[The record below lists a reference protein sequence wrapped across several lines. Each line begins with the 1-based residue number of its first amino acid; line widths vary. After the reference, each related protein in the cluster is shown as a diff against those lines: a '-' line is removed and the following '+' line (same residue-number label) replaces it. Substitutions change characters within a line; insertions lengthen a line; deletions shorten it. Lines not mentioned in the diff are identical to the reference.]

1 MPGYYLHLA
10 ACGGKLLEN
19 RSFVL
24 GVEAPDILKK
34 HLKDAGADIEKA
46 RAKYNSFKTG
56 DMPEYSDFEVRV
68 QQKEVRGSVGG
79 MHYGKSSS
87 NNFRAFWNGLTSEQ
101 RNTAFYR
108 GYAWHLLTDT
118 IMYAKLDID
127 RKFAKALDDKLYD
140 EQLRWKEVEKLH
152 ADWDRTNALVRATY
166 PAVQLTPEV
175 EELNVVGFD
184 TTGDLVYVDWQV
196 LKETIDFLRSFDPL
210 NGDMEEIIEEILQK
224 SGR

>member
-87 NNFRAFWNGLTSEQ
+87 NNFRAFWNALTSEQ